1 MKTADTFSMIEHP
14 LIRQILAALVM
25 TGALLVM
32 PAHVAAE
39 TKTEPHTLHSVSPAI
54 QGLLIPARPA
64 GQAPRLAPPA
74 AASKPKTRSSAMP
87 HAFRKLP
94 HHRLGAVRQEASL
107 IRKLTLARL
116 APLGHYEHPQ
126 KPLDLQGQQIRTIDG
141 DTFAYGGERFRIR
154 GYDAPET
161 TEPGGFAATQRLD
174 SLLHEGPVLAIPYGT
189 DTYGRTL
196 AEVFVNNRD
205 VAEVMKE
212 EGHDKR
218 R

>member
-1 MKTADTFSMIEHP
+1 MRTADTFSMIEHP
-14 LIRQILAALVM
+14 LIRQILAALIMAGV
-25 TGALLVM
+25 LLVM

-39 TKTEPHTLHSVSPAI
+39 AKTEPHALHPVSPAI
-54 QGLLIPARPA
+54 QGLLIPPRIA
-64 GQAPRLAPPA
+64 GQAPRLAPPIA
-74 AASKPKTRSSAMP
+74 TRGQGSRAHAMP

-94 HHRLGAVRQEASL
+94 HHQPGAVRQEASL
-107 IRKLTLARL
+107 LRRMTLARL

-126 KPLDLQGQQIRTIDG
+126 KPLVLQGQQIRTIDG
-141 DTFAYGGERFRIR
+141 DTFAYRSERFRIR

>member
-1 MKTADTFSMIEHP
+1 MIEHP
-14 LIRQILAALVM
+14 LVRHILTALAM
-25 TGALLVM
+25 TGALLVI
-32 PAHVAAE
+32 PASVAAE
-39 TKTEPHTLHSVSPAI
+39 DKKEPHALYSVSPAL

-64 GQAPRLAPPA
+64 GQAPRPAPPA
-74 AASKPKTRSSAMP
+74 ATRGQGGRAHAMP

-94 HHRLGAVRQEASL
+94 HHQLGAVRQEASL
-107 IRKLTLARL
+107 LRRMTLARL
-116 APLGHYEHPQ
+116 APLSHYEHPQ
-126 KPLDLQGQQIRTIDG
+126 KPLVLQGQQIRTVDG

-174 SLLHEGPVLAIPYGT
+174 SLLHEGPVLVIPYGA